1 MRKILFVS
9 LFFIGL
15 IGCGKKV
22 PDEIIQ
28 PDEMEDLLYDYH
40 IVSSMVND
48 LPYSENY
55 KKGAYLKY
63 VFQKHRVDEANFDS
77 SMVWYTR
84 HTEELATIYQNLQK
98 RYTDEENRLKEQ
110 ARQRDS
116 EISISMSGD
125 TVNLWQDQSLYWLTA
140 SDLTNQIT
148 FDFKADTTFKAFDA
162 VEWITDVQFLSKQ
175 KMSTAKLVMGI
186 CYYFDNDS
194 IQGVSRIISRNGEQ
208 RLYVRPDSAFNIQN
222 IKGFCYFMD
231 EGDSTASV
239 LLNDIHFI
247 RYHDMRRPVLSNS
260 VDGNVITT
268 DTVRRIRH
276 LNRSITR

>member
-1 MRKILFVS
+1 MRKFLFVS

-22 PDEIIQ
+22 PDDIIQ

-116 EISISMSGD
+116 EISISM
-125 TVNLWQDQSLYWLTA
+125 
-140 SDLTNQIT
+140 
-148 FDFKADTTFKAFDA
+148 
-162 VEWITDVQFLSKQ
+162 
-175 KMSTAKLVMGI
+175 
-186 CYYFDNDS
+186 
-194 IQGVSRIISRNGEQ
+194 
-208 RLYVRPDSAFNIQN
+208 
-222 IKGFCYFMD
+222 
-231 EGDSTASV
+231 
-239 LLNDIHFI
+239 
-247 RYHDMRRPVLSNS
+247 
-260 VDGNVITT
+260 
-268 DTVRRIRH
+268 
-276 LNRSITR
+276 